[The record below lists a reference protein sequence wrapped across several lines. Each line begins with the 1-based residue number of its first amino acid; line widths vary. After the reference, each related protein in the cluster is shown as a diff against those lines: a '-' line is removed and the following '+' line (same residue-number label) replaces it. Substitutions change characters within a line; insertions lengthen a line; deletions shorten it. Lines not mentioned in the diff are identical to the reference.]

1 MSSDGPQARIRS
13 LAELIVRF
21 GANVQPGQIVAIG
34 SEPGKEPLARA
45 IAESAYRA
53 GAKFVDLSV
62 FDIHIKHARMLHAA
76 PETLGFV
83 PPWYGERMRALGE
96 NRCAVIALTGPV
108 APRIMDGIDPAL
120 LGRDLLPRVRES
132 IEIVNQRTT
141 NWTAAPYPTVSWAE
155 LVRPGVAPPEALDR
169 LWDDVAHVCRVDEP
183 DPVAA
188 WETRM
193 DALVEV
199 AGKLDELR
207 LDALRFQG
215 PGTDLT
221 VGLFPSATW
230 QCARISTID
239 GIVHAPNLPT
249 EEVFTTPDPA
259 RTEGYVT
266 STKPLFVSG
275 AMVTGLL
282 VRFEGGRA
290 VEIDADQGADTVRA
304 LAGRDAGASRL
315 GEVALVDGD
324 GRVGTLDTVFFDTLL
339 DENAASHIALGEGLD
354 FGVGDE
360 DRPRINRSELHIDF
374 MIGSND
380 VAVSGIERG
389 GGEVSLLRG
398 GVWQI

>member
-1 MSSDGPQARIRS
+1 MSSDGTPARIDA
-13 LAELIVRF
+13 LADLIVRF

-45 IAESAYRA
+45 IAEAAYKA

-62 FDIHIKHARMLHAA
+62 FDIHIKHARILHAA

-141 NWTAAPYPTVSWAE
+141 NWTAAPCPTASWAE
-155 LVRPGVAPPEALDR
+155 LVHPGVAPPEALAQ
-169 LWDDVAHVCRVDEP
+169 LWHDVAHVCRLDEP
-183 DPVAA
+183 DPLAA
-188 WETRM
+188 WEARM

-207 LDALRFQG
+207 LDRLHFEG

-221 VGLFPSATW
+221 VGLLASSRW
-230 QCARISTID
+230 HCARISTVD

-249 EEVFTTPDPA
+249 EEVFTTPDPE

-275 AMVTGLL
+275 AMVSGLR
-282 VRFEGGRA
+282 VRFEQGKA
-290 VEIDADQGADTVRA
+290 VEIEADQGADAMRA
-304 LAGRDAGASRL
+304 LATRDKGASRL
-315 GEVALVDGD
+315 GEVALVDGESRI
-324 GRVGTLDTVFFDTLL
+324 GSLDTVFFDTLL

-354 FGVGDE
+354 FTVDE
-360 DRPRINRSELHIDF
+360 EDQARINRSELHIDF

-380 VAVSGIERG
+380 VAVTGIERG
-389 GGEVSLLRG
+389 GGEVPLLRG
-398 GVWQI
+398 GAWQI